1 MRKLNALFLFVLFSL
16 LIISCRENADLDA
29 YDEGETDRFK
39 DSYINYY
46 LFDDS
51 PQGYSDTNSIPTFTY
66 GKRDVYDYLITTTK
80 SKKKI
85 MKESVHQGYS
95 HSDADYNTIYYVINE
110 NNVDDFAEEYY
121 QWYPEEEKDDLI
133 KNAVQ
138 RLKDWFGTAATPPS
152 NAFYERVF
160 LFAQRAVFTKEPPN
174 GENEYEIITQ
184 AQYFHFDEYENGKKL
199 IIKEDGIKVF
209 DFNVVINSS
218 LGSTVKPL
226 SQIDFQNTVLIAH
239 QAVNVKLIS
248 GVDISN

>member
-1 MRKLNALFLFVLFSL
+1 MKSAVGV
-16 LIISCRENADLDA
+16 I
-29 YDEGETDRFK
+29 
-39 DSYINYY
+39 
-46 LFDDS
+46 
-51 PQGYSDTNSIPTFTY
+51 YSS
-66 GKRDVYDYLITTTK
+66 
-80 SKKKI
+80 
-85 MKESVHQGYS
+85 
-95 HSDADYNTIYYVINE
+95 SDPEPGIIYYVVNE
-110 NNVDDFAEEYY
+110 NDVDHFVEEYY
-121 QWYPEEEKDDLI
+121 EWYPEEEYEELVPK
-133 KNAVQ
+133 AQ
-138 RLKDWFGTAATPPS
+138 ARLKDWFGAAATAPS

-160 LFAQRAVFTKEPPN
+160 LFAQGAVFNKPPN
-174 GENEYEIITQ
+174 DEEDEYEIITQ